1 MAHILLESRG
11 REAPEGECN
20 IEPLHSSLYNNLLVV
35 GAYLYGKLCN
45 SSQRDR
51 CGSFSSFLNIENSVS
66 PKRLIA
72 LSGRPGESYVAL
84 KAKK

>member
-45 SSQRDR
+45 SS
-51 CGSFSSFLNIENSVS
+51 S
-66 PKRLIA
+66 PNGIDAAASPAFPISKIQ
-72 LSGRPGESYVAL
+72 GRR
-84 KAKK
+84 KD